1 MYHRLERSRN
11 LGQTAEYHF
20 QGPYGIIRAVLQGLP
35 PGRAGRYPIGTECG
49 VKERTESASRV
60 ARAGIDS
67 ARADQLTVR
76 HMLSLWLPLAASIVM
91 MVLEPSII
99 NIGLGRTSDAELALA
114 AYGVAF
120 SLALLV
126 EAPIIMLLDA
136 SVARSSDV
144 EAFRLM
150 RRFTLGL
157 GLLVTAIGLVV
168 SLTPLYGLVVEGL
181 MNIPA
186 DVAARAQPTMQVLSF
201 WSLPIAWRRAH
212 QGVLIRAE
220 RTASIT
226 VATGVRLASLAAA
239 LFAGLLLLPS
249 RGALV
254 AGLAMVFSVVVEA
267 LLITWATRPVLRADF
282 YQVKSSGEGGR
293 LNMRELWRFYRP
305 LAVTTIL
312 RQTTRPLLNA
322 GIAAAQMARASLA
335 AWPVAWGLSIL
346 IAGPAWSLQ
355 QLTTA
360 LASDEAAY
368 RRVRDFSLVLS
379 AAFSLLL
386 GVIAF
391 TPLYGWVMGGIYNLS
406 PALQALALPAV
417 QLMVAYP
424 LLMGA
429 QSVLRGAL
437 IRGGC
442 TGAVRAA
449 MTVNVL
455 VLGTTVAGGVLL
467 TSVTGTVLA
476 AVAVQSGTLAELGW
490 LLWRRR
496 C

>member
-1 MYHRLERSRN
+1 MTEATS
-11 LGQTAEYHF
+11 QAAQAEID
-20 QGPYGIIRAVLQGLP
+20 GM
-35 PGRAGRYPIGTECG
+35 G
-49 VKERTESASRV
+49 VEE
-60 ARAGIDS
+60 
-67 ARADQLTVR
+67 LTVR
-76 HMLSLWLPLAASIVM
+76 HMLSVWLPLAASIVM

-136 SVARSSDV
+136 SVARSGDV

-150 RRFTLGL
+150 RRFTLVL
-157 GLLVTAIGLVV
+157 GVLVTAIGLVV
-168 SLTPLYGLVVEGL
+168 SLTPLYGLVVERL

-186 DVAARAQPTMQVLSF
+186 DVAARARPTLQVLSF
-201 WSLPIAWRRAH
+201 WPLPIAWRRAH

-226 VATGVRLASLAAA
+226 IATGVRLVSLAAA

-267 LLITWATRPVLRADF
+267 LLITLATRPVLHADSF
-282 YQVKSSGEGGR
+282 QAKPAEDGGR
-293 LNMRELWRFYRP
+293 LAVRDLWRFYRP

-312 RQTTRPLLNA
+312 RQTTRPMLNA
-322 GIAAAQMARASLA
+322 GIAAAEMARASLA

-379 AAFSLLL
+379 AGFSLVLGVVAFS
-386 GVIAF
+386 
-391 TPLYGWVMGGIYNLS
+391 PLYGWVMEGVYNLS
-406 PALQALALPAV
+406 PSLQALALPAV
-417 QLMVAYP
+417 RLMVAYP

-429 QSVLRGAL
+429 QSVLRGVL

-442 TGAVRAA
+442 TGIVREA

-455 VLGTTVAGGVLL
+455 VLGTTLAGGVLL
-467 TSVTGTVLA
+467 TSVTGALLA

-496 C
+496 R

>member
-1 MYHRLERSRN
+1 MTEATS
-11 LGQTAEYHF
+11 QAAQAEID
-20 QGPYGIIRAVLQGLP
+20 GM
-35 PGRAGRYPIGTECG
+35 G
-49 VKERTESASRV
+49 VEE
-60 ARAGIDS
+60 
-67 ARADQLTVR
+67 LTVR
-76 HMLSLWLPLAASIVM
+76 HMLSVWLPLAASIVM

-136 SVARSSDV
+136 SVARSGDV

-150 RRFTLGL
+150 RRFTLVL
-157 GLLVTAIGLVV
+157 GVLVTAIGLVV
-168 SLTPLYGLVVEGL
+168 SLTPLYGLVVERL

-186 DVAARAQPTMQVLSF
+186 DVAARARPTLQVLSF
-201 WSLPIAWRRAH
+201 WPLPIAWRRAH

-226 VATGVRLASLAAA
+226 IATGVRLVSLAAA

-267 LLITWATRPVLRADF
+267 LLITLATRPVLHADSF
-282 YQVKSSGEGGR
+282 QAKPAEDGGR
-293 LNMRELWRFYRP
+293 LAVRDLWRFYRP

-312 RQTTRPLLNA
+312 RQTTRPMLNA
-322 GIAAAQMARASLA
+322 GIAAAEMARASLA
-335 AWPVAWGLSIL
+335 AWPVAWGFSIL

-379 AAFSLLL
+379 AGFSLVLGVVAFS
-386 GVIAF
+386 
-391 TPLYGWVMGGIYNLS
+391 PLYGWVMEGVYNLS
-406 PALQALALPAV
+406 PSLQALALPAV
-417 QLMVAYP
+417 RLMVAYP

-429 QSVLRGAL
+429 QSVLRGVL

-442 TGAVRAA
+442 TGIVREA

-455 VLGTTVAGGVLL
+455 VLGTTLAGGVLL
-467 TSVTGTVLA
+467 TSVTGALLA

-496 C
+496 R